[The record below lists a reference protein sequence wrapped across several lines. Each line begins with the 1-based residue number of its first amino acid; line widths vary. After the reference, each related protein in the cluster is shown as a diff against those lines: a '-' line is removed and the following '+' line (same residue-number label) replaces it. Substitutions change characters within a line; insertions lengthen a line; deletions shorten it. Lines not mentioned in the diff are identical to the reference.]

1 MLYEM
6 IGIVRT
12 GPKGAPNLTEVKE
25 IVMTAG
31 SLILQQGGVIRSL
44 ANWGVFALPRAVS
57 RNQMRHY
64 NGHYFVMRYD
74 AASKTQEQVRSTLAL
89 DPRVV
94 RSTSVKLGDGKLSSL
109 SKFGAVEWTKKEF

>member
-6 IGIVRT
+6 IGIVC
-12 GPKGAPNLTEVKE
+12 APNLTEVKE
-25 IVMTAG
+25 IVLTAG

-44 ANWGVFALPRAVS
+44 SNWGVFALPRAVS

-74 AASKTQEQVRSTLAL
+74 ASVRTQEQVRQTLGL

-94 RSTSVKLGDGKLSSL
+94 RSTSVKLGDGKLERL
-109 SKFGAVEWTKKEF
+109 SKFGSIEWSKKEV

>member
-25 IVMTAG
+25 IVLTAG
-31 SLILQQGGVIRSL
+31 SLILQQGGVIRSI

-64 NGHYFVMRYD
+64 NGHYFVVRYD
-74 AASKTQEQVRSTLAL
+74 ASVATQEQVRQTLGL

-94 RSTSVKLGDGKLSSL
+94 RSTSVKLGDGKLERL
-109 SKFGAVEWTKKEF
+109 SKFGPVEWSKKEG

>member
-1 MLYEM
+1 
-6 IGIVRT
+6 
-12 GPKGAPNLTEVKE
+12 
-25 IVMTAG
+25 MTAG
-31 SLILQQGGVIRSL
+31 SLILQQKGVIRSI

-74 AASKTQEQVRSTLAL
+74 AAVQTQEQVRQTLAL

-94 RSTSVKLGDGKLSSL
+94 RSTSVKLGDGKLSTL
-109 SKFGAVEWTKKEF
+109 RKFGGIEWAKKEF

>member
-12 GPKGAPNLTEVKE
+12 GPKSSPNLGEVKE
-25 IVMTAG
+25 IVLTAG

-44 ANWGVFALPRAVS
+44 SNWGVFALPRAVS

-74 AASKTQEQVRSTLAL
+74 ASVKTQEQVRQTLGL

-94 RSTSVKLGDGKLSSL
+94 RSTSVRLGEGGKLGRMVGY
-109 SKFGAVEWTKKEF
+109 GGVQWGRKE

>member
-1 MLYEM
+1 VSNK
-6 IGIVRT
+6 VRT
-12 GPKGAPNLTEVKE
+12 GPKGAPNLSEVKE
-25 IVMTAG
+25 IVQTAG
-31 SLILQQGGVIRSL
+31 SLVLQQGGVIRSL

-74 AASKTQEQVRSTLAL
+74 ASVATQEQVRTTLGL

-94 RSTSVKLGDGKLSSL
+94 RSTSVRLGDGKLGKL
-109 SKFGAVEWTKKEF
+109 ARFGGIEWSRKEG